1 MVATLTVCMGAGVK
15 CKQQKSFF
23 FFILL
28 FKYYFYLM
36 EEVNEGRK
44 FSSAFFNQFRWPAVS
59 HINFTK
65 DQWGKT
71 CNSLGKQ
78 ITSKRTKVAHL

>member
-1 MVATLTVCMGAGVK
+1 
-15 CKQQKSFF
+15 
-23 FFILL
+23 
-28 FKYYFYLM
+28 M

-78 ITSKRTKVAHL
+78 ITSKRTKVAHLWLCTSAISDINLWGLILNLLHTHKPESLSTCTN